1 MQSVHWQ
8 SSVQKASSEPCLVE
22 AAASRPLRVSLTTT
36 AAGVLY
42 DNPLINK
49 ATFIPRLNLAL
60 V

>member
-1 MQSVHWQ
+1 V
-8 SSVQKASSEPCLVE
+8 
-22 AAASRPLRVSLTTT
+22 AALYVSLTTT

-42 DNPLINK
+42 KKPLMGK